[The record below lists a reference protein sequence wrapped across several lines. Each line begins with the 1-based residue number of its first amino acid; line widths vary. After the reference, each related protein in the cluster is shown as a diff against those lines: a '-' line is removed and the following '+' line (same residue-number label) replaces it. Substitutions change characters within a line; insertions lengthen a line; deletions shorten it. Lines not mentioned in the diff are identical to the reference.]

1 MSQAFAGMLRAAFL
15 MFATAAVLLLMAVP
29 TRADA
34 KEAYSTEV
42 AGVSAAI
49 VNVAPG
55 ADVTYTITFKNTG
68 EKTWTSYDANFVSI
82 YTYAPKYRTS
92 AFEHPAWLHPD
103 QPAQLSEGV
112 VPSGATGTIR
122 FNLRAPLQEGRYTE
136 TFNLAAENLAWIP
149 GGQFNVN
156 IVVGSSS
163 SAPAAPATPV
173 SSQAPVAADAPRYRA
188 ERVSMTSSVVSV
200 APGARTSVSITFR
213 NTGHD
218 SWKASGPAFVSVY
231 TYGPKYRASAFR
243 DAKWFGSMQPA
254 LISPSNVAP
263 GETGTIT
270 IPLSAPTTSGAY
282 SETFNLAAEDVTWI
296 EGGLFTVPITV
307 SGATGQ
313 PDPSAS
319 QSADAPALDAVPIFT
334 SVADGYKATMLLVSA
349 HSMEVQSG
357 TTQSFRVGFKNVGE
371 RTWKNAGD
379 QEVKLSAEDG
389 NAFSFRHA
397 SWPGANIAAQL
408 PSSEV
413 MPGQLAFFDVT
424 LATPSEQGD
433 YVPRFVLTAG
443 TDRVDGGG
451 IEIPIRVLRGEIPA
465 SIPSFGDAPAPTGP
479 RGPNIRVGLFQTT
492 EPITF
497 VAAGTYTLI
506 EGLNHTA
513 VRQLSGQTT
522 VTFDFS
528 TLHYTVRNGNYVEIF
543 ANHVH
548 LRPDDPAQ
556 TIFEIPSYES
566 RPTWDPS
573 LNFNKFRGELEVH
586 YSLAA
591 GELWVIEE
599 LPLEDYMRGLAE
611 TSNASPYEFQ
621 KALVTAARTFAFFVQ
636 KTGGK
641 HPTKYFDVA
650 TGAGD
655 QVYKGYASELV
666 RPNVVRA
673 VEETRGSI
681 VTLDGD
687 VVATPYFSR
696 SDGRTRAYTEVWGG
710 STRSWL
716 VSVPTP
722 YDEGKTLWGHGVGMS
737 ASDAVA
743 RAEHG
748 ASWTDILQYYYRG
761 VSITS
766 RY

>member
-1 MSQAFAGMLRAAFL
+1 MLA
-15 MFATAAVLLLMAVP
+15 AAVTILLSAAPV
-29 TRADA
+29 RAEA

-42 AGVSAAI
+42 VGVSAAI
-49 VNVAPG
+49 VNIAPG
-55 ADVTYTITFKNTG
+55 ADVTYTITFRNTG
-68 EKTWTSYDANFVSI
+68 EKTWTNYDANFVSI
-82 YTYAPKYRTS
+82 YTYVPKYRAS
-92 AFEHPAWLHPD
+92 VFEHPAWLHPE

-122 FNLRAPLQEGRYTE
+122 FNLRAPMQEGRYTE
-136 TFNLAAENLAWIP
+136 TFNLAAENLTWIP

-156 IVVGSSS
+156 IVVGSPGGTPP
-163 SAPAAPATPV
+163 AQAVAAPAP
-173 SSQAPVAADAPRYRA
+173 APVAADAPRFRA
-188 ERVSMTSSVVSV
+188 ERISMTPPAVSV
-200 APGARTSVSITFR
+200 APGVRTAVSIQFR
-213 NTGHD
+213 NTGRET
-218 SWKASGPAFVSVY
+218 WKASGPAFVSIY
-231 TYGPKYRASAFR
+231 TYGPKYRSSIFR
-243 DAKWFGSMQPA
+243 DAKWFGAVQPA
-254 LISPSNVAP
+254 LISPASVAP
-263 GETGTIT
+263 GAMGTIT
-270 IPLSAPTTSGAY
+270 IPLTAPATPGTFT
-282 SETFNLAAEDVTWI
+282 ETFYLAAEDVTWI

-307 SGATGQ
+307 IGAAG
-313 PDPSAS
+313 
-319 QSADAPALDAVPIFT
+319 QSAPSTTPAQDTPALDAVPIFT
-334 SVADGYKATMLLVSA
+334 STASGYKATMLLVSA
-349 HSMEVQSG
+349 RSLEVQSG
-357 TTQSFRVGFKNVGE
+357 TTQSFRVGFKNTGE
-371 RTWKNAGD
+371 STWTSTGG

-397 SWPGANIAAQL
+397 SWPGSNIAAEL

-413 MPGQLAFFDVT
+413 RPGQLAFFDVT
-424 LATPSEQGD
+424 LAAPPEQGD

-443 TDRVDGGG
+443 SDRVDGGAV
-451 IEIPIRVLRGEIPA
+451 EIPIRVLRGEIPA
-465 SIPSFGDAPAPTGP
+465 NIPSYGEAPAPTGP
-479 RGPNIRVGLFQTT
+479 RGPNIRVGLLTT
-492 EPITF
+492 MEPITF
-497 VAAGTYTLI
+497 VADGTYTLI
-506 EGLNHTA
+506 EGLNHA
-513 VRQLSGQTT
+513 PVRQLSGVTT

-528 TLHYTVRNGNYVEIF
+528 AMNYTVRNGSYVETF

-548 LRPDDPAQ
+548 LRPDEPSR
-556 TIFEIPSYES
+556 TIFEIPSYEN

-573 LNFNKFRGELEVH
+573 INFNKFRGELEVH
-586 YSLAA
+586 YSPAA
-591 GELWVIEE
+591 GELWLIEE

-611 TSNASPYEFQ
+611 TSNGSPYEFQ

-641 HPTKYFDVA
+641 HPTKYFDVT
-650 TGAGD
+650 TGDGD
-655 QVYKGYASELV
+655 QVYKGYTSELV

-673 VEETRGSI
+673 VEETRGRI